1 MEGNFPAWLK
11 VTTLAI
17 MMRIRSLEKQVK
29 ATNTDSEKLNLLAK
43 QNTLTATLSA
53 LAIGVDTKDTT
64 LLTKLRSFK

>member
-1 MEGNFPAWLK
+1 MEGNFPAWFK

-53 LAIGVDTKDTT
+53 LAIGVDTEDTT
-64 LLTKLRSFK
+64 LLMKLRSFK